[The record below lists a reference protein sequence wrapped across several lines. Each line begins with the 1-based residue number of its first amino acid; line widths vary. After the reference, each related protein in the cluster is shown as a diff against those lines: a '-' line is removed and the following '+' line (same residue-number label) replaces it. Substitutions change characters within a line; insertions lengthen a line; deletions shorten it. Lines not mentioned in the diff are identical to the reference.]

1 MKRFA
6 IKTIAIGGLLVGVV
20 GCQNPAPSMYQ
31 TRAWNGVTYV
41 ERGKTALK
49 MDIVAPADM
58 DGPRPAVLLVHGGA
72 WTFGGRHWMRASA
85 DFLASMGFVAAAMD
99 YRLTPTGATCPDQ
112 VADCLAAIKY
122 LRKNAEIYGIRAD
135 RIAIGGDSAGGHLA
149 LLAGLSTD
157 ESIFKDDS
165 HPGVST
171 DVCAIVDIY
180 GPTNLLSLYRDV
192 PWLARADIERYV
204 GGTPTAAPQKW
215 KDASPLSHVRKDAP
229 PVLILH
235 GDGDAIVSYKQAEEL
250 DRAIRAAGGTC
261 RLIRV
266 RGGTHGWCLFFTEN
280 DSLRTLPS
288 LVRFL
293 CDTLER

>member
-1 MKRFA
+1 MKRFVLFL
-6 IKTIAIGGLLVGVV
+6 TIAALVAGAA

-31 TRAWNGVTYV
+31 SRSWEGVTYV

-49 MDIVAPADM
+49 MDIIAPTDM
-58 DGPRPAVLLVHGGA
+58 EGPRPAVVMVHGGA
-72 WTFGGRHWMRASA
+72 WTFGERKWMRASA
-85 DFLASMGFVAAAMD
+85 DFLASMGFVAATID
-99 YRLTPTGATCPDQ
+99 YRLMPTGATYSDQ
-112 VADCLAAIKY
+112 VRDCLAAIKF
-122 LRKNAEIYGIRAD
+122 LRKNAATYGVNPD

-149 LLAGLSTD
+149 LLAGLTKDTSVYQ
-157 ESIFKDDS
+157 DDS

-171 DVCAIVDIY
+171 DVCAIVNIY
-180 GPTNLLSLYRDV
+180 GPTNMLALYQSA
-192 PWLARADIERYV
+192 PWMIRPDIERFI
-204 GGTPTAAPQKW
+204 GGTPAAAPEKW
-215 KDASPLSHVRKDAP
+215 REASPVSHVRADAP

-235 GDGDAIVSYKQAEEL
+235 GDGDAIVSYSQAVEL
-250 DRAIRAAGGTC
+250 EQAIHKAGGTC

-266 RGGTHGWCLFFTEN
+266 RGGTHGWCLYFTEN

>member
-1 MKRFA
+1 MKRLGLKSL
-6 IKTIAIGGLLVGVV
+6 ILGGLLTGLV

-31 TRAWNGVTYV
+31 TRTWEGVTYV

-49 MDIVAPADM
+49 MDIVAPTDM
-58 DGPRPAVLLVHGGA
+58 KGLRPAVIMVHGGA

-112 VADCLAAIKY
+112 VADCLAAIKF
-122 LRKNAEIYGIRAD
+122 LRKNADTYGINPD

-157 ESIFKDDS
+157 TSTFKDDS
-165 HPGVST
+165 LPGVST

-180 GPTNLLSLYRDV
+180 GPTNMLSTYRDA
-192 PWLARADIERYV
+192 PWITRPDIERYV
-204 GGTPTAAPQKW
+204 GGTPTSAPQKW
-215 KDASPLSHVRKDAP
+215 KEASPLSHVRKDAP

-235 GDGDAIVSYKQAEEL
+235 GDGDAIVNYQQAEEL
-250 DRAIRAAGGTC
+250 DKAIRAAGGTC
-261 RLIRV
+261 HLIRV
-266 RGGTHGWCLFFTEN
+266 RGGSHGWCLFFTEN